1 MADNLQ
7 QLARRKSIEI
17 FERQAEQI
25 NKNKAAATP
34 EPEATPE
41 QTSEPKKFRCDF
53 EEDVRKNEG
62 YTMDC
67 YFFGCWHQINGTC
80 PILNGG

>member
-7 QLARRKSIEI
+7 QLARRKSLEI
-17 FERQAEQI
+17 FERQEKQ
-25 NKNKAAATP
+25 KNKIKVAATP
-34 EPEATPE
+34 EANLE
-41 QTSEPKKFRCDF
+41 QPNKPKKFRCDF
-53 EEDVRKNEG
+53 EEDVRKNKG

>member
-7 QLARRKSIEI
+7 QLARRKSLEI

-25 NKNKAAATP
+25 NEKKAAATP
-34 EPEATPE
+34 EAEATPE
-41 QTSEPKKFRCDF
+41 QPSEPKKFRCDF
-53 EEDVRKNEG
+53 EEEVMKNKG